1 VSFLAP
7 LFFVGL
13 AALAI
18 PVFVH
23 LIQRE
28 RRTVV
33 PFPSLMFIRRI
44 PYQSVER
51 RRIHNWPLLL
61 VRAAALALIVA
72 AFARPFFHED
82 PVKAAAA
89 ATGARDV
96 VILLDHSA
104 SMAYGNHWTRAQEEA
119 RRIVGTLDANDRATL
134 VLFDDSVEEAVR
146 ATSDRGAL
154 TAGINAAAVT
164 AHATRYA
171 PALRE
176 VESLFG
182 RSDRARKEAYFIS
195 DFQKSGWAEQEQV
208 RLPPGATITPVSVAE
223 LETADVAVTG
233 VGVARAS
240 FSGEERVTLT
250 ASLVNRGGEPVHVPV
265 VLEIDGRAVG
275 TKEATVAPRG
285 SSAVTFDTFTLA
297 EANARGVIHAG
308 TDALPADNDFY
319 FVLSPSRPLSV
330 LVLQPNDASADAS
343 LYLATGLRLSQTPPF
358 TVETVAESRATP
370 ASLNGRTVVVVNDAT
385 ALSSP
390 MASALQ
396 RFVTQGGG
404 LFLVVANN
412 TPVGNGSP
420 ILPGTLGG
428 PVDRLSVRGGTLG
441 YLDYSHPI
449 FEAFKDPRN
458 GSFADI
464 RFLRYRTLAPAPT
477 DHVLARYD
485 DGAAAMV
492 ERRVG
497 SGRVIAFTSTIDG
510 DWNDYPKHG
519 MFVPIIHETMKYLAQ
534 YTAPQAWYTVG
545 RMFDIATPIAAMVQ
559 QGQVSGASGAARD
572 TAGVVVTPGG
582 RQVTIGGGGSTS
594 IALDEAGFYAVR
606 LPGMAAARPYIVAVN
621 MDRNESD
628 LVALAPAEFL
638 ASATGQTATVAAG
651 ESYDRNASTPEDVE
665 KRQSIWWYLLVAGLA
680 ALLIETAWSNR
691 LSRQRTPRTA

>member
-1 VSFLAP
+1 MSFLAP
-7 LFFVGL
+7 LFFAAL

-51 RRIHNWPLLL
+51 RRIHHWPLLL

-96 VILLDHSA
+96 VIVLDHSA
-104 SMAYGNHWTRAQEEA
+104 SMGYGNHWTRAQAEA
-119 RRIVGTLDANDRATL
+119 RRIVGTLDGNDRAAL
-134 VLFDDSVEEAVR
+134 VLFDDGVEEAVR
-146 ATSDRGAL
+146 ATSDRGTL
-154 TAGINAAAVT
+154 TAGIDAAAVT

-182 RSDRARKEAYFIS
+182 RSDRARREAFLIS
-195 DFQKSGWAEQEQV
+195 DFQKSGWLEQEQIH
-208 RLPPGATITPVSVAE
+208 LPPGATITPVSVAE
-223 LETADVAVTG
+223 LETADLGVTG
-233 VGVARAS
+233 VGIARAS
-240 FSGEERVTLT
+240 FSGEERVTIT
-250 ASLVNRGGEPVHVPV
+250 ASLINRGGDPVRVPV
-265 VLEIDGRAVG
+265 TLEIDGRSIG

-285 SSAVTFDTFTLA
+285 TTAVAFDTFTLA

-330 LVLQPNDASADAS
+330 LVLQANDAGADAS
-343 LYLATGLRLSQTPPF
+343 LYLATGLRLSQAPPF
-358 TVETVAESRATP
+358 AVETLAESRATP
-370 ASLNGRTVVVVNDAT
+370 ASLNGRAVVVVNDAT
-385 ALSSP
+385 ALSTT

-404 LFLVVANN
+404 LFLVVANH
-412 TPVGNGSP
+412 TPAGNGSP
-420 ILPGTLGG
+420 IVPGTLGA
-428 PVDRLSVRGGTLG
+428 PIDRLGGRGGTFG

-458 GSFADI
+458 GSFANI
-464 RFLRYRTLAPAPT
+464 RFLRYRAIAPAPT

-485 DGAAAMV
+485 DGAVAMV

-519 MFVPIIHETMKYLAQ
+519 MFVPVIHETMKYLAQ
-534 YTAPQAWYTVG
+534 YTEPQPWYTVG
-545 RMFDIATPIAAMVQ
+545 RMFDLATPIAAMVQ
-559 QGQVSGASGAARD
+559 QGQISGAAGGARD

-582 RQVTIGGGGSTS
+582 RQVTLGSGGAPSM
-594 IALDEAGFYAVR
+594 ALDETGFYAVR
-606 LPGMAAARPYIVAVN
+606 LPGMAAARPYTVAVN
-621 MDRNESD
+621 LDRDEPD

-638 ASATGQTATVAAG
+638 ASATGQDATVVAG
-651 ESYDRNASTPEDVE
+651 QRYDVNESTPEDVE
-665 KRQSIWWYLLVAGLA
+665 KRQSIWWYLLVAGLG
-680 ALLIETAWSNR
+680 ALLVETAWSNR
-691 LSRQRTPRTA
+691 LSRHAKRAA

>member
-7 LFFVGL
+7 LFFLGL

-44 PYQSVER
+44 PYHAVER

-61 VRAAALALIVA
+61 LRAAALALIVA

-89 ATGARDV
+89 ATGAREV
-96 VILLDHSA
+96 VILLDHSG
-104 SMAYGNHWTRAQEEA
+104 SMAYGNHWTRAQAEA

-134 VLFDDSVEEAVR
+134 VLFDDGVEEAVR

-182 RSDRARKEAYFIS
+182 RSDRSRREAFLIS
-195 DFQKSGWAEQEQV
+195 DFQKTGWVEQEQV
-208 RLPPGATITPVSVAE
+208 HLPPGATITPVSVAE
-223 LETADVAVTG
+223 LETADFGVSG
-233 VGVARAS
+233 VGIARAS
-240 FSGEERVTLT
+240 FSGEERVTIT

-265 VLEIDGRAVG
+265 ALEIDGRTVG

-285 SSAVTFDTFTLA
+285 TNAVTFDTFTLA
-297 EANARGVIHAG
+297 EANARGVVHAG
-308 TDALPADNDFY
+308 TDALAADNDFY

-330 LVLQPNDASADAS
+330 LVLQPNDAAPDAS
-343 LYLATGLRLSQTPPF
+343 LYLATGLRLSQAPPF
-358 TVETVAESRATP
+358 AVETLTESRATP
-370 ASLNGRTVVVVNDAT
+370 AALNGRAVVVVNDAT

-404 LFLVVANN
+404 LFLVIANN
-412 TPVGNGSP
+412 TPAGNGSP
-420 ILPGTLGG
+420 LVPGTLGG
-428 PVDRLSVRGGTLG
+428 PIDRLGGRGGTLG

-458 GSFADI
+458 GSFANI

-485 DGAAAMV
+485 DGAVAMV

-497 SGRVIAFTSTIDG
+497 RGRVIAFTSTIDG

-519 MFVPIIHETMKYLAQ
+519 MFVPVVHETMKYLAQ
-534 YTAPQAWYTVG
+534 YTEPQPSYTVG
-545 RMFDIATPIAAMVQ
+545 RMFDLATPIAAMVQ
-559 QGQVSGASGAARD
+559 QGLVSGATGAARD
-572 TAGVVVTPGG
+572 TAGVVVTPAGK
-582 RQVTIGGGGSTS
+582 QVTMGSGGVASM
-594 IALDEAGFYAVR
+594 ALDETGFYAVR
-606 LPGMAAARPYIVAVN
+606 LPGMAAERPYTVAVN
-621 MDRNESD
+621 MDRDESD

-638 ASATGQTATVAAG
+638 ASATGQDAAVVAG
-651 ESYDRNASTPEDVE
+651 QRYDVNESTPADVE
-665 KRQSIWWYLLVAGLA
+665 KRQSIWWYLLVAGLG

-691 LSRQRTPRTA
+691 LSPHAKRAS